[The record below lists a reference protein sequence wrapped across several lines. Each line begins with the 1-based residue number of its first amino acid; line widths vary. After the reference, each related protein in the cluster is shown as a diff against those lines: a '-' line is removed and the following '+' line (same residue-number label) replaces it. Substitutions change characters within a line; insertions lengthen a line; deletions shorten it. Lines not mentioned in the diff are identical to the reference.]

1 MQCIGMGEK
10 EFFLFPMHCIKKGD
24 EFMASQM
31 PHTYT
36 GYGPKYDTDG
46 KTVIGEQVIV
56 SKTAQDA
63 NTYVNPADVKNAVEQ
78 LRTTIKTS
86 VDNIQSK
93 LQNVAVDA
101 NGKMLKV
108 EDSTMEPIINE
119 AANSLGQIMPGL
131 ASTLDDIV
139 SFAESEHDKKQ
150 IEYNQEAEAAVRGTA
165 GVTRVEQS

>member
-1 MQCIGMGEK
+1 
-10 EFFLFPMHCIKKGD
+10 
-24 EFMASQM
+24 MASEV

-46 KTVIGEQVIV
+46 KTIIGEQVIT

-63 NTYVNPADVKNAVEQ
+63 NSYVNPADVKNAVDQ
-78 LRTTIKTS
+78 LKNTIKNG

-93 LQNVAVDA
+93 LQSVAVDA

-108 EDSTMEPIINE
+108 EDSTMEPIIDE
-119 AANSLGQIMPGL
+119 AASSLGQIMPGL
-131 ASTLDDIV
+131 TSTFDDV
-139 SFAESEHDKKQ
+139 VAFAETEHDKKQ

-165 GVTRVEQS
+165 GVTRVVQS